1 MEFACKQIDLDA
13 VVKCSLGLTRAEY
26 RVFKKYMALKKQIT
40 LADLSKKTGLDRT
53 TVQKAS
59 LKLVEK
65 GLLSRFQHNRPRG
78 GYEFLYSIADRKEIR
93 AKVRNIVKSW
103 WEAVDDNLQYW

>member
-1 MEFACKQIDLDA
+1 VQFACKQIDLEE

-26 RVFKKYMALKKQIT
+26 KVFKQYMRLKTEIT
-40 LADLSKKTGLDRT
+40 LAELSKKTHLDRT

-65 GLLSRFQHNRPRG
+65 GLLSRFQHNRQRG
-78 GYEFLYSIADRKEIR
+78 GYEFLYKIKDKEQIR
-93 AKVRNIVKSW
+93 IKARNIVRTW
-103 WEAVDDNLQYW
+103 WETVDEGLNLW

>member
-1 MEFACKQIDLDA
+1 MQFACKQVNLDE

-26 RVFKKYMALKKQIT
+26 KVFKKYLRLKKEIT
-40 LADLSKKTGLDRT
+40 LAELSEKTGLDRT

-59 LKLVEK
+59 LKLIEK

-78 GYEFLYSIADRKEIR
+78 GYEFLYKIKDKEEIR
-93 AKVRNIVKSW
+93 NKARSIVRAW
-103 WEAVDDNLQYW
+103 WEIVDQGLNSW

>member
-1 MEFACKQIDLDA
+1 MQFACRQINMDE

-26 RVFKKYMALKKQIT
+26 KVFKKYMQLKKEIT
-40 LADLSKKTGLDRT
+40 LANLAEKTRLDRT

-65 GLLSRFQHNRPRG
+65 GLLLRFQHNRSRG
-78 GYEFLYSIADRKEIR
+78 GYEFIYKIKDKEEIR
-93 AKVRNIVKSW
+93 NKARSIVRAW
-103 WEAVDDNLQYW
+103 WEAVDQELNSW

>member
-1 MEFACKQIDLDA
+1 MEFACKQIDIDE

-26 RVFKKYMALKKQIT
+26 RVFKRYMALKNEVT
-40 LADLSKKTGLDRT
+40 LSALSKKTGLDRT

-65 GLLSRFQHNRPRG
+65 GLLFRSQRNRPRG
-78 GYEFLYSIADRKEIR
+78 GYEFLYSIAGRSEIR
-93 AKVRNIVKSW
+93 SKVRDIVRSW
-103 WEAVDDNLQYW
+103 WESVDGSLQYW

>member
-1 MEFACKQIDLDA
+1 MQFACKQLNLDE

-26 RVFKKYMALKKQIT
+26 RVLKKYMNLKNQVT
-40 LADLSKKTGLDRT
+40 LAQLAKKTNLDRT

-65 GLLSRFQHNRPRG
+65 GLLSRSQHNRESG
-78 GYEFLYSIADRKEIR
+78 GYEFLYKIKDKDEIR
-93 AKVRNIVKSW
+93 NKARSIVRDWYK
-103 WEAVDDNLQYW
+103 AVDEGLNSW